1 MTPSPLYRP
10 ENIDSPSFKLRYTWT
25 GWPST
30 GSFPPLPAPSFF
42 DTLADAWETDGI
54 RLLEKHWHPD
64 RLQFTCSVRPTTAP
78 TLFTARV
85 KARLQYALRIAGTRI
100 EFSRKVAFRSLGEN
114 KREQVEGYIANQV
127 EKAQFIDP
135 RFAELIVQYTQVNH
149 YVNLREPTAT
159 NRGRYWYD
167 LHLVLVTEHRE
178 RFVDERSLNRI
189 KGVCEKNARK
199 KGYLLGSISVMPDHV
214 HMALRGNVDETPEA
228 IALGFMNNIAF
239 EFGQQPVL
247 RPSYYVGTFGEY
259 DMGAVRR

>member
-1 MTPSPLYRP
+1 M
-10 ENIDSPSFKLRYTWT
+10 
-25 GWPST
+25 
-30 GSFPPLPAPSFF
+30 
-42 DTLADAWETDGI
+42 DGI
-54 RLLEKHWHPD
+54 RLLEKHWHRD
-64 RLQFTCSVRPTTAP
+64 RLQVTCSVRPTMAP

-127 EKAQFIDP
+127 VKAQFIDP
-135 RFAELIVQYTQVNH
+135 QFAELIARYTHVND
-149 YVNLREPTAT
+149 YVSLREPTAT

-178 RFVDERSLNRI
+178 RFVDEASLNRI
-189 KGVCEKNARK
+189 KKVCEKNAQK
-199 KGYLLGSISVMPDHV
+199 KGYLLGSISVMPDHI
-214 HMALRGNVDETPEA
+214 HMALRGNVEEAPEA
-228 IALGFMNNIAF
+228 IVLGFMNNIAF

-247 RPSYYVGTFGEY
+247 RPSYYAGTFGEY

>member
-30 GSFPPLPAPSFF
+30 GSFPPQPDQSFF
-42 DTLADAWETDGI
+42 DTLADTWETDGI
-54 RLLEKHWHPD
+54 RLLEKHWQPD
-64 RLQFTCSVRPTTAP
+64 KLQFTCSVRPTMAS

-85 KARLQYALRIAGTRI
+85 KARLQYALRNAGTRI

-127 EKAQFIDP
+127 AKAQFIDP
-135 RFAELIVQYTQVNH
+135 RFAELIARYTQVNN
-149 YVNLREPTAT
+149 YVSLREPTAT

-178 RFVDERSLNRI
+178 RFVDEVSLNRI
-189 KGVCEKNARK
+189 KEVCEKNAQK

-214 HMALRGNVDETPEA
+214 HLALRGNVEETPES

-239 EFGQQPVL
+239 VFGQQPVL
-247 RPSYYVGTFGEY
+247 RPGYYVGTFGEY

>member
-1 MTPSPLYRP
+1 MTPTPLYRP
-10 ENIDSPSFKLRYTWT
+10 DNIDSPSFKLRYTWT

-30 GSFPPLPAPSFF
+30 GSFPTQPDTCFF
-42 DTLADAWETDGI
+42 DTLSSTWEADGI
-54 RLLEKHWHPD
+54 RLLEKLWHPD
-64 RLQFTCSVRPTTAP
+64 QLQFTCSVLPTVAP

-114 KREQVEGYIANQV
+114 KREEVEGYIANQV
-127 EKAQFIDP
+127 AKAQFIDP
-135 RFAELIVQYTQVNH
+135 RFAELIARYTHVND
-149 YVNLREPTAT
+149 YVSLREPTAT

-178 RFVDERSLNRI
+178 RFVDEVSLNRI
-189 KGVCEKNARK
+189 KQLCEKNALK
-199 KGYLLGSISVMPDHV
+199 KDYWLGSISVMPDHV
-214 HMALRGNVDETPEA
+214 HITLRGNVEESPET

-239 EFGQQPVL
+239 AFGQQPVL

>member
-1 MTPSPLYRP
+1 MTPSPLYQP

-30 GSFPPLPAPSFF
+30 GSFPSQPDQSFF
-42 DTLADAWETDGI
+42 DTLAEAWETDGI
-54 RLLEKHWHPD
+54 RLLEKHWHTD
-64 RLQFTCSVRPTTAP
+64 KLQFTCSVLPTVAP

-127 EKAQFIDP
+127 AKAQFIDP
-135 RFAELIVQYTQVNH
+135 RFAELIAQYTHVND

-178 RFVDERSLNRI
+178 RFVDEVSLNRI
-189 KGVCEKNARK
+189 KEVCEKNARK
-199 KGYLLGSISVMPDHV
+199 KGYLLGSFSVMPDHV
-214 HMALRGNVDETPEA
+214 HLALRGNVEETPEA

-239 EFGQQPVL
+239 AFGQQPVL